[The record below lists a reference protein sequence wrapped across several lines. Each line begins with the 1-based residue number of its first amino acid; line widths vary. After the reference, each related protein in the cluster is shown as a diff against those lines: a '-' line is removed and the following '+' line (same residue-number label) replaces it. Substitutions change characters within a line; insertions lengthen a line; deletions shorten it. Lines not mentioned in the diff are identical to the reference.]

1 MDDVYGDDGL
11 DDSDLLAVGTD
22 DSRVEFVK
30 DIDDCLIEIPEVT
43 GVAKPKGAVKAQETA
58 EVPEKDQQSHETPA
72 NFDRRAAFDLDAEH
86 ELLTA
91 DDCDWINIK
100 FAIDHDE
107 NIVKLAGGEGKM
119 DAPDYIGEP
128 ENEHDHPIP
137 FLSLA
142 DLERPAE
149 KSRFING
156 VSSSP
161 GRDVGSVGQ
170 TEKWQHDDE
179 ETDILTE
186 SFLGP
191 GGESSP
197 LPGRD
202 NSELS
207 LASPETETSRSL
219 NSSWWQR
226 RWQAATMLL
235 KAKGETPD
243 SRAETDVRGLRKG
256 RAHNVWTCQ
265 PLTLITTAI
274 AALLL
279 AALVHSALFLQTD
292 PHGPIM
298 SMMRPTYIKLSGFD
312 TEHSRFAAKYHLYL
326 YREEGVDEYSVD
338 NIGLRGSP
346 VLFIPGNAGSYK
358 QVRSLSS
365 ESALYYHEKLC
376 KDARA
381 AKEGVRAL
389 DFFTIDFNEDLSA
402 FHGQTLVDQAEYV
415 NEAIAYILSLYH
427 DPSRVHRDQRLP
439 DPSSVILIG
448 HSMGGIVA
456 RTVLVTPK
464 YQANSVNTIITMS
477 TPHAR
482 PPLAFDADVVSLYSQ
497 VNNYWRE
504 SYLQK
509 HASNNPLWHT
519 TLISIAGGGLDTTVP
534 SDYAN
539 LESLVPESHGFTV
552 FTSGIP
558 NVWSSMDHLSITWA
572 DQVRKAI
579 IRSLYDVVDIRRAGQ
594 TKPRPERMNVFRK
607 WFLTGLEADSP
618 KQMPGSKH
626 QVLLTLGDEPRSSM
640 STTNNITL
648 RSLGAQDEPSVK
660 LLAIP
665 PPSPKGTQ
673 RYFSFLTDRPLGDK
687 LEVLFCSTFPLA
699 TGASTPLPVQ
709 IDLSDGS
716 PSASRLA
723 CKRPGTDEIPLP
735 ASNRT
740 SKYPFRQSQP
750 FVYLQYDL
758 HYLQDF
764 QFVAIVDNSTEI
776 SSGWAIAEIADQ
788 DDSVI
793 ESRASLSMLLLRG
806 ASFELPPSRP
816 IMNEIRIPALHSS
829 LLAYTMRVRQHGCG
843 VDNELFT
850 PLLRQHIE
858 SPYESKYFV
867 NFKEGDISLH
877 GVAPFMPPRIDGLEP
892 KSGVAFQIWSD
903 PTCDSSLEVTLKP
916 DLAGSMGKLM
926 IRYRTI
932 FAVFP
937 LMLVSMVLRKQFRV
951 YDNSGTFIS
960 FSDSLDQSLRLPLPV
975 LLISMTFFATA
986 FTSASRAGISS
997 SLAST
1002 MNGTDINFGQNDL
1015 LLGSQDTFFW
1025 FLVPLA
1031 GLICIGACVILHYLV
1046 LVLLH
1051 SFVAASRVLPSIIR
1065 HPGSGYSQLAFDG
1078 DRIRPLAAIFVAATP
1093 RRRIVNTA
1101 ILLFLVATIIPYP
1114 FAYVIAC
1121 IVQFA
1126 TCTRA
1131 LRYAQDASAGKSTS
1145 SVAALNFF
1153 NYTYAI
1159 LILML
1164 WVLPI
1169 NLPVLVVWIHN
1180 LAVHWLTPFSSHH
1193 NVLSIMPFIILV
1205 ETHYG

>member
-1 MDDVYGDDGL
+1 
-11 DDSDLLAVGTD
+11 
-22 DSRVEFVK
+22 
-30 DIDDCLIEIPEVT
+30 
-43 GVAKPKGAVKAQETA
+43 
-58 EVPEKDQQSHETPA
+58 
-72 NFDRRAAFDLDAEH
+72 
-86 ELLTA
+86 
-91 DDCDWINIK
+91 
-100 FAIDHDE
+100 
-107 NIVKLAGGEGKM
+107 
-119 DAPDYIGEP
+119 
-128 ENEHDHPIP
+128 
-137 FLSLA
+137 
-142 DLERPAE
+142 
-149 KSRFING
+149 
-156 VSSSP
+156 
-161 GRDVGSVGQ
+161 
-170 TEKWQHDDE
+170 
-179 ETDILTE
+179 
-186 SFLGP
+186 
-191 GGESSP
+191 
-197 LPGRD
+197 
-202 NSELS
+202 
-207 LASPETETSRSL
+207 
-219 NSSWWQR
+219 
-226 RWQAATMLL
+226 MLL
-235 KAKGETPD
+235 KAKEEAPD
-243 SRAETDVRGLRKG
+243 PQAETDVRGLRKD
-256 RAHNVWTCQ
+256 RAHNVWTCR
-265 PLTLITTAI
+265 PLSLITTAV
-274 AALLL
+274 AMLLL
-279 AALVHSALFLQTD
+279 AAVVHSALFLQTD
-292 PHGPIM
+292 PHGPVM

-312 TEHSRFAAKYHLYL
+312 TEHSRFASKYHLYL
-326 YREEGVDEYSVD
+326 YREEGVDEYSAD

-365 ESALYYHEKLC
+365 ESALYYHDNLR
-376 KDARA
+376 KDGRA
-381 AKEGVRAL
+381 LKEGARAL
-389 DFFTIDFNEDLSA
+389 DFFSIDFNEDLSA

-427 DPSRVHRDQRLP
+427 DPSRLHRDQRLP

-482 PPLAFDADVVSLYSQ
+482 PPVTFDADIVSLYKQ
-497 VNNYWRE
+497 VNSYWRE

-509 HASNNPLWHT
+509 HPSNNPLWHT

-558 NVWSSMDHLSITWA
+558 NVWSAMDHLSITWA
-572 DQVRKAI
+572 DQVRKVI
-579 IRSLYDVVDIRRAGQ
+579 IGALYDVVDIRRAGQ
-594 TKPRPERMNVFRK
+594 TKPRAERMDVFRK
-607 WFLTGLEADSP
+607 WFLTGLEADAP
-618 KQMPGSKH
+618 KQLVGSKH
-626 QVLLTLGDEPRSSM
+626 RVLLTLGGEPRSSL
-640 STTNNITL
+640 STSDNITL
-648 RSLGAQDEPSVK
+648 RSLGAQDRPSAK

-665 PPSPKGTQ
+665 PSSRQ
-673 RYFSFLTDRPLGDK
+673 DSQYFSFLTNQPLGQK
-687 LEVLFCSTFPLA
+687 LQVLFCNTFPLA
-699 TGASTPLPVQ
+699 AGASTPLPTQ
-709 IDLSDGS
+709 IDLANGD

-723 CKRPGTDEIPLP
+723 CKQPGADAILLP
-735 ASNRT
+735 ASTRA
-740 SKYPFRQSQP
+740 SKYPFHQTQP
-750 FVYLQYDL
+750 FIYLQYDIQ
-758 HYLQDF
+758 YLQDF
-764 QFVAIVDNSTEI
+764 QFVAIVDKSTEI
-776 SSGWAIAEIADQ
+776 SSGWAIAEIGKKDE
-788 DDSVI
+788 SVI

-806 ASFELPPSRP
+806 DSFELPPSRP
-816 IMNEIRIPALHSS
+816 IVNEIRIPALQSS

-850 PLLRQHIE
+850 PLLRQHLE
-858 SPYESKYFV
+858 SPYESKYFM
-867 NFKEGDISLH
+867 NFKQGDISLH
-877 GVAPFMPPRIDGLEP
+877 GLAPFMPPRLDGSEP
-892 KSGVAFQIWSD
+892 TSGLAFQIWSD

-916 DLAGSMGKLM
+916 DFAGSLGKLM

-937 LMLVSMVLRKQFRV
+937 LMVVSMILRKQFRV
-951 YDNSGTFIS
+951 YDSSGTFIS

-986 FTSASRAGISS
+986 STSASRSGISS

-1051 SFVAASRVLPSIIR
+1051 SCVAASRVLPSITR

-1078 DRIRPLAAIFVAATP
+1078 DRIRPLTAIFVAATP
-1093 RRRIVNTA
+1093 RRRIANTA
-1101 ILLFLVATIIPYP
+1101 LLLLLVATIIPYP

-1131 LRYAQDASAGKSTS
+1131 LRYAQDARTGRSTS
-1145 SVAALNFF
+1145 SAAALNFF

-1164 WVLPI
+1164 WVLPV

-1205 ETHYG
+1205 ETVSTGSMVPQMRWDRFRWATNFLLFGLAVYAALYGMTYTYRLHYIANIVALWLVVLHFGVASDGLGGGYRSGSADNIGLSKREG